1 MHSNALDASPALPM
15 STEARFAAFVE
26 EHRDRAVRLAWRLGA
41 EDQASAEEI
50 AQEAFLHA
58 HAGLRRFRNESQ
70 ISTWFYR
77 ILFRQADNYRR
88 KRESR
93 RKWRQLFHL
102 EPRPLAPRIATDPG
116 LGETIASAMEA
127 LSPGQ
132 REIFT
137 LVYLEGFQVAEAA
150 AITGRATGTAKSHL
164 HRALTQLR
172 AALGATME
180 EIR

>member
-1 MHSNALDASPALPM
+1 M
-15 STEARFAAFVE
+15 SMEARFAAFVE

-41 EDQASAEEI
+41 EDLASAEEI

-58 HAGLRRFRNESQ
+58 HAGLRRFRNEAQ

-88 KRESR
+88 KRER
-93 RKWRQLFHL
+93 QRKWRQLFHL
-102 EPRPLAPRIATDPG
+102 EPKPVATQISSEPG
-116 LGETIASAMEA
+116 LGEIIAAAMEA

-172 AALGATME
+172 SALGATME